1 MVTLRHKVEHL
12 SKDELDRFF
21 FPHIENETEW
31 TVMDLPFS
39 KIVIHRHGGKVDLI
53 EEGENM
59 LVMRIELPIKHS
71 VEAAV

>member
-1 MVTLRHKVEHL
+1 
-12 SKDELDRFF
+12 
-21 FPHIENETEW
+21 
-31 TVMDLPFS
+31 MDLPFS